1 MTPKTIGT
9 GIVHSTMLSYLRPLV
24 SRLSS
29 SRTVFRQ
36 LSSKRNF
43 SSKDWGLDNDGSRA
57 NIHSSNLF
65 SSNPQITHS
74 THSHEEEWRKLN
86 TSDSSSDTS
95 SLSPEIRK
103 KKLKWSAT
111 KRGWTECGEFLIS
124 FVEDGGLDKL
134 DTEQDITEME
144 RLLKTDDMFLMAIV
158 WGSKETP
165 DELNNNALQALREFS
180 DRKEYV

>member
-1 MTPKTIGT
+1 
-9 GIVHSTMLSYLRPLV
+9 MLSYLRPLA

-36 LSSKRNF
+36 LIPNRTVFRQLSSKRNF
-43 SSKDWGLDNDGSRA
+43 
-57 NIHSSNLF
+57 SSNLF

-86 TSDSSSDTS
+86 TSDSSLDTS
-95 SLSPEIRK
+95 SLSPDIRK